1 MNEDKEFFGINVIP
15 LVDIMLVLL
24 TIVLTTATF
33 IVQGTIPVKL
43 PEAET
48 GERIKKVEEIQ
59 IVITEEGKYYF
70 RGKEIKEL
78 EGFFKNLNR
87 ESIIRIISDRNA
99 KVEALVKVLD
109 LVNKYQ
115 FKNVLLTVRIR

>member
-1 MNEDKEFFGINVIP
+1 MNEDKEFSGINVIP

-59 IVITEEGKYYF
+59 IVITEDGKYYF

-78 EGFFKNLNR
+78 ENFFKNLDK
-87 ESIIRIISDRNA
+87 ESVIRIISDKNA

-109 LVNKYQ
+109 LVNKYK